1 MKAIV
6 EEGCISCGACVGECP
21 EVFRFG
27 DDGLAEAYAEV
38 TAENEEEAKAFVAE
52 IKSKHKQARHNCW
65 GYIIGEIW
73 GFKDIAMMVNH
84 RGQQEFL
91 F

>member
-38 TAENEEEAKAFVAE
+38 TAENEEEAKAEKERQCFL
-52 IKSKHKQARHNCW
+52 KSKKRAADHPVVK
-65 GYIIGEIW
+65 
-73 GFKDIAMMVNH
+73 K
-84 RGQQEFL
+84 
-91 F
+91 

>member
-21 EVFRFG
+21 QVFRFG

-38 TAENEEEAKAFVAE
+38 TAENEEEAKVARNSCPVSV
-52 IKSKHKQARHNCW
+52 I
-65 GYIIGEIW
+65 
-73 GFKDIAMMVNH
+73 DI
-84 RGQQEFL
+84 R
-91 F
+91 

>member
-27 DDGLAEAYAEV
+27 DHWLAEAYAED
-38 TAENEEEAKAFVAE
+38 EEEAKA
-52 IKSKHKQARHNCW
+52 ARDSCPVSV
-65 GYIIGEIW
+65 I
-73 GFKDIAMMVNH
+73 DI
-84 RGQQEFL
+84 R
-91 F
+91 